1 MADKLVFM
9 EKFNSKYLSK
19 EDILKLYNKLS
30 DIGRIPL
37 KNFENLQKMLYRTN
51 YMMKCGNS
59 YRKAT
64 KEEYVNGA
72 YGVYSEKESI
82 LDAYKTKYI
91 DILLDYILKGFT
103 YDKDINSKKLIEVY
117 EYMLTDS
124 FISDLSVIMC
134 AEPFVFNSCESKYE
148 EYTKDILLLLKKEL
162 DPDYGTNYERTTF
175 KIVAKLLKTK
185 NYVPTQSQFKCINIE
200 YSKLKKHRI
209 ELDKEVV
216 KFAQTILNIVKVDDS
231 YTEMLVNIASQAV
244 NKNFLTDKQKNV
256 LISFNLDKYMSSR
269 GISVNSESNK
279 LEKNTCDMAFMDIEL
294 TQDEIDEL
302 PSFDTFNTGGIK

>member
-1 MADKLVFM
+1 MADNLVFM

-30 DIGRIPL
+30 DNGRIPL

-91 DILLDYILKGFT
+91 DIVLDYILKGFT
-103 YDKDINSKKLIEVY
+103 YDKDINAKKLIEVY
-117 EYMLTDS
+117 EYMFTDS
-124 FISDLSVIMC
+124 FISDLSVIMS
-134 AEPFVFNSCESKYE
+134 AEPFVFNRCESKYE
-148 EYTKDILLLLKKEL
+148 EYTKDILTLLKREL

-175 KIVAKLLKTK
+175 KIVAKMLKTK
-185 NYVPTQSQFKCINIE
+185 NYIPTQSQFKCINIE
-200 YSKLKKHRI
+200 YSKLKKHRT
-209 ELDKEVV
+209 ELDKELIT
-216 KFAQTILNIVKVDDS
+216 FAQKVINTVKVDDS
-231 YTEMLVNIASQAV
+231 YTEMLVNIANQAV
-244 NKNFLTDKQKNV
+244 SKNFLTEKQKNV
-256 LISFNLDKYMSSR
+256 LVAFNLDKYMSSR
-269 GISVNSESNK
+269 GISVGSESNK
-279 LEKNTCDMAFMDIEL
+279 LGNNLNDSVYEDIQL
-294 TQDEIDEL
+294 SQDEIDEL
-302 PSFDTFNTGGIK
+302 PSFDTFNTGGI